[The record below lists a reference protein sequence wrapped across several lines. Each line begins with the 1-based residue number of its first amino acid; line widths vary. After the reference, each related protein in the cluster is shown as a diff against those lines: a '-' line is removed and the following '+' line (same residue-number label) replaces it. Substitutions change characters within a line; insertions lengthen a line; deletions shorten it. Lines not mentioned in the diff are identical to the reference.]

1 MQEWLEPLAG
11 GIVLAITLLDV
22 FLTVLYARAGAGL
35 LAPRLARGVWRVFR
49 GLAGGRHVGIL
60 SYCGPAQLVALVLM
74 WGALLAL
81 GAGLVIH
88 PALGTDVRSSSGA
101 TDTDFVTAVFV
112 GGSSMSI
119 VGASDYGPT
128 SPGYKLLFLF
138 DSLVGMSVTSLTLTY
153 LMQVYSALRNRNT
166 VGLMVETQSGETGDA
181 AELLARWGPQGRFD
195 GGYNNLSTLA
205 GEVAAVKETH
215 HFYPVL
221 FYFRFKEN
229 YYAASRM
236 LLVTLDAAAL
246 IRTALDP
253 RELGWLQ
260 ESAALVELERVS
272 TMLLRTLTESF
283 PVHEAPSANG
293 PQSRERWRLRYDR
306 ALRRLREAGMPTR
319 ADPEAGAREYV
330 ELRAAWEPGIEA
342 LAPALGYRVE
352 DVDTAGHGGRASPS
366 RELRGREVTSA

>member
-1 MQEWLEPLAG
+1 MKNWLEPLAG

-22 FLTVLYARAGAGL
+22 FLTVLYARAGSGL

-49 GLAGGRHVGIL
+49 GLSGGRNGRIL
-60 SYCGPAQLVALVLM
+60 SYCGPVQLVVLVLT
-74 WGALLAL
+74 WGVLLAL

-88 PALGTDVRSSSGA
+88 PALGNGVQSSSGS
-101 TDTDFVTAVFV
+101 TETDFITAVFV

-128 SPGYKLLFLF
+128 TPGYKLLFLF
-138 DSLVGMSVTSLTLTY
+138 NSLVGMSVTSLTLTY
-153 LMQVYSALRNRNT
+153 LMQVYTALRSRNT
-166 VGLMVETQSGETGDA
+166 VGLKVQSQSGDTGDA

-205 GEVAAVKETH
+205 GELTAVKETH

-221 FYFRFKEN
+221 FYFRFDET

-236 LLVTLDAAAL
+236 LLMALDATAL

-260 ESAALVELERVS
+260 QSAALAELEHAS
-272 TMLLRTLTESF
+272 TLLLQTLTENF
-283 PVHEAPSANG
+283 PVHPGPSADS
-293 PQSRERWRLRYDR
+293 PESRERWRARYGQ
-306 ALRRLREAGMPTR
+306 ALLRLRQAGIPTR
-319 ADPEAGAREYV
+319 DDTEAGAREYA
-330 ELRAAWEPGIEA
+330 ELRAKWEPGIEA
-342 LAPALGYRVE
+342 IAPALGYRME
-352 DVDTAGHGGRASPS
+352 EVDRAGFGAR
-366 RELRGREVTSA
+366 LRPAGS

>member
-1 MQEWLEPLAG
+1 MQDWLEPLAG

-22 FLTVLYARAGAGL
+22 FLTVLYARAGTGL

-49 GLAGGRHVGIL
+49 GLSGGRNARIL
-60 SYCGPAQLVALVLM
+60 TYCGPAQLVALVLM
-74 WGALLAL
+74 WGVLLAL

-88 PALGTDVRSSSGA
+88 PALGTGVKSSSGA
-101 TDTDFVTAVFV
+101 TETDFITALFV

-138 DSLVGMSVTSLTLTY
+138 NSLVGMSVTSLTLTY
-153 LMQVYSALRNRNT
+153 LMQVYTALRSRNT
-166 VGLMVETQSGETGDA
+166 LGLMVQAQSGETGDA
-181 AELLARWGPQGRFD
+181 AELIARWGPEGRFD

-205 GEVAAVKETH
+205 GQVAAIKETH

-221 FYFRFKEN
+221 FYFRFEESF
-229 YYAASRM
+229 YAASRM
-236 LLVTLDAAAL
+236 LVVALDAAAL

-260 ESAALVELERVS
+260 KSAGLAELERTS
-272 TMLLRTLTESF
+272 ALLLRTLNENNF
-283 PVHEAPSANG
+283 PVHHRSPADG
-293 PQSRERWRLRYDR
+293 TQSRERGRLRYER
-306 ALRRLREAGMPTR
+306 ALLRLREAGIPTR

-330 ELRAAWEPGIEA
+330 ELRARWEPDIEA
-342 LAPALGYRVE
+342 VAPALGYRME
-352 DVDTAGHGGRASPS
+352 EVDTAGYGGATRA
-366 RELRGREVTSA
+366 GGG